1 MVMLNLS
8 ILRSHFL
15 FYLVILLTVYQT
27 ILRWLFENLILDQLK
42 GSEQER
48 PLDFSAIFESLQK

>member
-1 MVMLNLS
+1 MFITPKGLS
-8 ILRSHFL
+8 FDIVCR
-15 FYLVILLTVYQT
+15 
-27 ILRWLFENLILDQLK
+27 QLK

>member
-1 MVMLNLS
+1 MYREQYGEYANWYKGVKDE
-8 ILRSHFL
+8 FC
-15 FYLVILLTVYQT
+15 T
-27 ILRWLFENLILDQLK
+27 QLK